1 MRQYDEKKNYL
12 YEKMKEYTQKD
23 VCIAFSGG
31 VDSSLLLVLA
41 KKCAKEQVKI
51 YAVTFDTMLHP
62 SCDMEIAKQVAEE
75 AGAIHKV
82 LSVNELEQ
90 EEIRFNPKDRCYL
103 CKKTLFTRLWEY
115 AKSLGIAQI
124 LEGTNED
131 DLHVYRPGLQAVR
144 ELGIKSPLAEAG
156 FAKEEVRRLAREL
169 GISVAERP
177 SAPCLATRLPY
188 GEEIRMEVLE
198 KIAQGE
204 EYLKAAGFPTV
215 RLRLHRDVAR
225 IEIPQTDFQLFLEQR
240 EEITEKLKENGFL
253 YITLDVEG
261 FRSGSMDEKKIKM
274 SRENT

>member
-12 YEKMKEYTQKD
+12 YEKMKEYVQKD

-41 KKCAKEQVKI
+41 KKCAKEQAEI

-62 SCDMEIAKQVAEE
+62 TCDMEIAKQVAEE

-90 EEIRFNPKDRCYL
+90 EEIRFNPKNRCYL

-156 FAKEEVRRLAREL
+156 FTKEEVRRLAREL

-204 EYLKAAGFPTV
+204 EYLKAAGFPAV
-215 RLRLHRDVAR
+215 RLRLHGDVAR
-225 IEIPQTDFQLFLEQR
+225 IEIPQADFQLFLKKR
-240 EEITEKLKENGFL
+240 EGITEKLKETGFL
-253 YITLDVEG
+253 YITLDMEG
-261 FRSGSMDEKKIKM
+261 FRSGSMDEKIKM
-274 SRENT
+274 SIENT

>member
-1 MRQYDEKKNYL
+1 MRPYDEKKNYL
-12 YEKMKEYTQKD
+12 YEKMKAYVQKD

-41 KKCAKEQVKI
+41 KKCGKEQTRI

-90 EEIRFNPKDRCYL
+90 EGIRFNPKNRCYL
-103 CKKTLFTRLWEY
+103 CKKTLFARLWEY
-115 AKSLGIAQI
+115 AKSLGVTQI

-156 FAKEEVRRLAREL
+156 FTKEEVRRLAKEL

-188 GEEIRMEVLE
+188 GEEIRIEVLE

-204 EYLKAAGFPTV
+204 EYLKTAGFPTV
-215 RLRLHRDVAR
+215 RLRLHGDVAR
-225 IEIPQTDFQLFLEQR
+225 IEILQADFPLFLEKR
-240 EEITEKLKENGFL
+240 EEITQKLKETGFL
-253 YITLDVEG
+253 YITLDMEG
-261 FRSGSMDEKKIKM
+261 FRSGSMDETK
-274 SRENT
+274 

>member
-12 YEKMKEYTQKD
+12 YEKMKEYVQKD

-41 KKCAKEQVKI
+41 KKCAKEQVEI

-62 SCDMEIAKQVAEE
+62 TCDMEIAKQVAEE

-90 EEIRFNPKDRCYL
+90 EEIRFNPKNRCYL

-156 FAKEEVRRLAREL
+156 FTKEEVRRLAREL

-215 RLRLHRDVAR
+215 RLRLHGDVAR
-225 IEIPQTDFQLFLEQR
+225 IEIPQADFQLFLEKR
-240 EEITEKLKENGFL
+240 EEIIEKLKETGFL
-253 YITLDVEG
+253 YITLDMEG
-261 FRSGSMDEKKIKM
+261 FRSGSMDEKIKM
-274 SRENT
+274 SIENT